1 MRTPPRSL
9 IYPVLELQKA
19 RKKKKRGGY
28 LRTPS
33 CMVCNLQHKLSQ
45 LPHLKLMSEWTAEDA
60 PSFLS
65 VKKMSQVELRNA
77 VVAESLP
84 NQEGAEFLDLCHKN
98 CQYICTCQRDSK
110 T

>member
-1 MRTPPRSL
+1 
-9 IYPVLELQKA
+9 
-19 RKKKKRGGY
+19 
-28 LRTPS
+28 
-33 CMVCNLQHKLSQ
+33 MVCNLQHKLSQ

-98 CQYICTCQRDSK
+98 CQYICTCQRDNK